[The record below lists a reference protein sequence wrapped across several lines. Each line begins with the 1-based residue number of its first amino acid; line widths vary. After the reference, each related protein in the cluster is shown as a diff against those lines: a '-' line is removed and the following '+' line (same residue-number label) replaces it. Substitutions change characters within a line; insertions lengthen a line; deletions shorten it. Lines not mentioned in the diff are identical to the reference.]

1 MSSDVSDHKGGF
13 RTIGVRL
20 TLWGAGI
27 TFGVCLLTCAALY
40 GGVWYS
46 LDREVD
52 TFLEGEV
59 REFLGVVEE
68 HQFNFAEAQQLIRQ
82 HLGRRAKTDLTFRI
96 LDAQGHPL
104 LTSHVRD
111 LIPDGYTVPKYPS
124 DINLA
129 AMVETLTVPGRQ
141 YPIRV
146 CSVPAR
152 GPGGQR
158 LLAQASYA
166 LDQVNAS
173 LSMIR
178 TVSLIALLA
187 AVVLSVLGGRILA
200 RRSLGP
206 LHQMI
211 QTARQIGDQCIA
223 ERLPRSRNGD
233 EFDRLAETLNSLL
246 DRTDEYVRRMQQF
259 TADASHELRS
269 PLAALQGSAEV
280 ALARDRSAEELRGVI
295 ESSID
300 HYRRLRKIS
309 DDLLLLARIDS
320 GEGILAHERIRLDEL
335 INDVVD
341 LYEPTAAEA
350 GLQLTVASN
359 ERVDVIG
366 DGERMRQVVLN
377 LIDNAIKYSKAPGRV
392 SVSLTGV
399 NGLAVIEIRDTGVGI
414 PAEDLPHVF
423 ERFYRADRARTK
435 VGSSGAGLGLA
446 ICQSIVTAHGGRIT
460 LSSKDGKG
468 TLARLEL
475 PTAGPDPPARRQG

>member
-1 MSSDVSDHKGGF
+1 MSSDVSDYRGGF
-13 RTIGVRL
+13 RTIGARL
-20 TLWGAGI
+20 TAWGAGI
-27 TFGVCLLTCAALY
+27 TFGVCLLACAALY

-68 HQFNFAEAQQLIRQ
+68 HQFNFAEAQQLIRL
-82 HLGRRAKTDLTFRI
+82 HLGRRAKTDLTFRV
-96 LDAQGHPL
+96 LDDQGHPL
-104 LTSHVRD
+104 LTSHVQD
-111 LIPDGYTVPKYPS
+111 LIPDGYTVPTYPN
-124 DINLA
+124 DITSA
-129 AMVETLTVPGRQ
+129 AIVETLTVPGRRH
-141 YPIRV
+141 PIRV
-146 CSVPAR
+146 CTVPAR
-152 GPGGQR
+152 GPGGEH

-211 QTARQIGDQCIA
+211 QTARQIGNQRIA
-223 ERLPRSRNGD
+223 ERLPRSHNGD
-233 EFDRLAETLNSLL
+233 EFDRLAETLNNLL

-280 ALARDRSAEELRGVI
+280 ALARDRSAEDLRGVI

-300 HYRRLRKIS
+300 HYRRLRRIS

-320 GEGILAHERIRLDEL
+320 GEDILTRERIRLDEL
-335 INDVVD
+335 IDDVVD

-350 GLQLTVASN
+350 GLQLTFAGREPIDLV
-359 ERVDVIG
+359 G
-366 DGERMRQVVLN
+366 DGGRLRQVIAN
-377 LIDNAIKYSKAPGRV
+377 LIDNAIKYSKAPSHV
-392 SVSLTGV
+392 SVSLIGV

-435 VGSSGAGLGLA
+435 VGSSGAGLGLT
-446 ICQSIVTAHGGRIT
+446 ICRSIVTAHGGQIT
-460 LSSKDGKG
+460 LSSKPGEG

-475 PTAGPDPPARRQG
+475 PTAGPDAPV